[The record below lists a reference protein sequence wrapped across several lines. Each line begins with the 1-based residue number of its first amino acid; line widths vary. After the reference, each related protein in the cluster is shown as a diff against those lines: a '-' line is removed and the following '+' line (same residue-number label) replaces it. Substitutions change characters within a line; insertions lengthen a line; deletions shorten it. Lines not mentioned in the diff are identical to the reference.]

1 MCLYKGECAFFY
13 YFFCKLGVFAVV
25 YLHAVV
31 VGTLAVEMAAV
42 VVYTAVIQRA
52 EAHEPMLQGVV
63 PLLMHVIMPYHI
75 LLTGESL

>member
-1 MCLYKGECAFFY
+1 MCLYKGECAFFGGG
-13 YFFCKLGVFAVV
+13 KLGVFAVI

-31 VGTLAVEMAAV
+31 VGTLAVEMAAMV
-42 VVYTAVIQRA
+42 VHTAVIQRA
-52 EAHEPMLQGVV
+52 EAHESMLQGVV